1 MGGKN
6 RIFLTHPT
14 EFEVLEDVNP
24 GLVFSLNFDGKERSE
39 KASVL
44 KMDRFVD
51 LSTAFLQKHFS
62 EDIVPKVENAAT
74 ELTSVP
80 RGEGSHSDSDM
91 ESKVADKQDTIQFGP
106 KRTIAEII
114 SAGRKGKRRRSKRP
128 R

>member
-1 MGGKN
+1 M
-6 RIFLTHPT
+6 
-14 EFEVLEDVNP
+14 
-24 GLVFSLNFDGKERSE
+24 
-39 KASVL
+39 
-44 KMDRFVD
+44 
-51 LSTAFLQKHFS
+51 QKHFS

-114 SAGRKGKRRRSKRP
+114 SEGRKGKRRRSKRRRFDDGRVRREAATAAKRLGAKEESDDHKFQSP
-128 R
+128 HAVKIHYKHMALSFLTSTLTR